1 MVHKLIK
8 DSLISNKRQTLN
20 FHYHKHKVILLF
32 LEELSSKNEEKSDG
46 LLSEPGV

>member
-8 DSLISNKRQTLN
+8 DSLLSNKRETLN
-20 FHYHKHKVILLF
+20 FHYHEQKVIILF
-32 LEELSSKNEEKSDG
+32 LEELSSKKEEKSDG